1 MTEPLT
7 LAEVRDELATST
19 QPVFYVSRTATHL
32 LGVERY
38 VPGLRFVTL
47 VDSWE
52 GEHPAVFVPGNIPNP
67 APRGN
72 VNVVNWLL
80 RNPVVREY
88 IAGHTPAG
96 KVPHIMLAFFNE
108 ESERICREAGYEL
121 IMPSHELRERLDSKM
136 VTTRIGNEAGVQSVP
151 NLLTTIT
158 GYEDLIEQSTNAGLG
173 TDLVLQTAYGN
184 SGETTYFVRDRE
196 DFDRVASQV
205 TGSSTAAPEVKVM
218 KRINHVPLAV
228 DAVVMPGGTAVGP
241 ILSEVT
247 GHKELTEYAGGWSGN
262 ELSPD
267 LMSPETRAEGV
278 EMVRRFGDRLA
289 DEGYLGTFGIDLLI
303 DTDTGDVFLGEM
315 NPRLTGT
322 MSISNLLTGPFTE
335 LPFIALHLFAYQQPG
350 VRVNAEAIS
359 RGSAEVNPTEWSH
372 MIIRQTRRR
381 PVKLLTVPATGVYR
395 HTSGR
400 LEFVREARDWHDL
413 KPGEVFY
420 LCGVSRD
427 AFSTL
432 GTDLGVVYTRNR
444 VQTGAF
450 DLTSDARDLIRA
462 IHALY
467 DMQELTGL
475 QNFVRKVRL
484 GIAQLLGR

>member
-7 LAEVRDELATST
+7 LADVRDALATST

-38 VPGLRFVTL
+38 VPGLRLITL
-47 VDSWE
+47 VDSWQ

-80 RNPVVREY
+80 TNPLVRDH
-88 IAGHTPAG
+88 IASHTPAG
-96 KVPHIMLAFFNE
+96 AVPQILLAFFNE
-108 ESERICREAGYEL
+108 ESERICSEAGYEL
-121 IMPSHELRERLDSKM
+121 IMPSHQLRERLDSKM
-136 VTTRIGNEAGVQSVP
+136 VTTRIGNEAGVASVP

-158 GYEDLIEQSTNAGLG
+158 GYDDLIEQSTKAGLG

-184 SGETTYFVRDRE
+184 SGETTYFVQSRE
-196 DFDRVASQV
+196 DFDRVARNV
-205 TGSSTAAPEVKVM
+205 TGTLATAPEVKVM

-228 DAVVMPGGTAVGP
+228 DAIVMPGGTAVGP

-247 GHKELTEYAGGWSGN
+247 GHQELTEYAGGWSGN

-267 LMSPETRAEGV
+267 IMTPATRAKGV

-289 DEGYLGTFGIDLLI
+289 EEGYLGTFGIDLLV
-303 DTDTGDVFLGEM
+303 DTDTGDVYLGEM

-322 MSISNLLTGPFTE
+322 MSISNLTTGPFAE

-350 VRVNAEAIS
+350 VRVDTETIS

-372 MIIRQTRRR
+372 MIIRQTRPR
-381 PVKLLTVPATGVYR
+381 PVKLLSVPATGVYR
-395 HTSGR
+395 HEHGR
-400 LEFVREARDWHDL
+400 LEFVRASQDWQDL
-413 KPGEVFY
+413 APGEVFY
-420 LCGVSRD
+420 LCGVTRD

-444 VQTGAF
+444 VQTDTF
-450 DLTSDARDLIRA
+450 DLTREARDLIRA

-467 DMQELTGL
+467 DMRELSGL

-484 GIAQLLGR
+484 GVAQLLGR